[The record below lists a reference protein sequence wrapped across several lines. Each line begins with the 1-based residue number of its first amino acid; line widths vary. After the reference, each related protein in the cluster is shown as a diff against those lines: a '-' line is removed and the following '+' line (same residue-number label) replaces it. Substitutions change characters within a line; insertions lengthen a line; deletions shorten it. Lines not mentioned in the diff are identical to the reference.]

1 METVTIEKMNEQYSW
16 NGVCVY
22 EAIKWALQQREKY
35 PFRPMKPTIEYGCS
49 SIEAKQYAIDLEE
62 WEKLE
67 EEYKSKKLV
76 CQRVENDI
84 NDVIIEYIKSESGLG
99 KVPEQY
105 RDKLYRIAY
114 ERGHSSGFYEVYQEL
129 CELVDIFN

>member
-1 METVTIEKMNEQYSW
+1 LLFHLESLLFNINNNTTI
-16 NGVCVY
+16 
-22 EAIKWALQQREKY
+22 
-35 PFRPMKPTIEYGCS
+35 
-49 SIEAKQYAIDLEE
+49 
-62 WEKLE
+62 
-67 EEYKSKKLV
+67 
-76 CQRVENDI
+76 VENDI